1 MFESIDFEKLFDKQA
16 EDLYNQGDLVVG
28 RK

>member
-1 MFESIDFEKLFDKQA
+1 MFENIDFEKLFDKQA